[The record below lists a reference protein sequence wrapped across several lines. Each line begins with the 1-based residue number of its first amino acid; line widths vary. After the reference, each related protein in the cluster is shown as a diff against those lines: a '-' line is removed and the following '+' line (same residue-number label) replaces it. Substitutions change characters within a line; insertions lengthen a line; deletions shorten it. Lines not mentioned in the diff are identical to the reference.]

1 LPKRQY
7 NLGYPLLGGLEHKV
21 CCGSQHTRSSMPV
34 VLMSGYPGGTAG
46 EAALAIGA
54 DEVLQKPLSARDLR
68 HEPGQGVTP
77 LVLATLG
84 FFGEVAILVDEKCPS
99 HMFCGGTNMRI
110 FLAGATGLIGIRLL
124 PLMFAEGHVIAAM
137 TRTHGKIDGLRAAGV
152 TPVLCD
158 IFDQNSLTAAVKDFQ
173 PDLIVQQVADLPD
186 QIEKLPDF
194 LPGNNRVRS
203 EGTRNL
209 LAAAQAANASGFL
222 AQSIAWRSG
231 PGTGPV
237 VEAHENGVISAGG
250 TVLRCGQFYGP
261 GTFYENDPPPA
272 PWIHIDDA
280 ARRTMPFLAGP
291 RGIFTITDEDLE
303 P

>member
-1 LPKRQY
+1 MA
-7 NLGYPLLGGLEHKV
+7 GSGLAE
-21 CCGSQHTRSSMPV
+21 MN
-34 VLMSGYPGGTAG
+34 A
-46 EAALAIGA
+46 
-54 DEVLQKPLSARDLR
+54 
-68 HEPGQGVTP
+68 
-77 LVLATLG
+77 
-84 FFGEVAILVDEKCPS
+84 FVAIVEQRSFAKAAVQLGVSPSGRTRAVDEKCPS

-137 TRTHGKIDGLRAAGV
+137 TRTHEKIDGLRAAGV

-173 PDLIVQQVADLPD
+173 PDLIVHQVTDLPD

-272 PWIHIDDA
+272 PRIHIDDA